1 MTDPRS
7 LKDDGIMVIDRS
19 NPGDSG
25 FIIETKNKIVAVKG
39 ITVSKH
45 KEVTLW

>member
-1 MTDPRS
+1 MISERKVRAS
-7 LKDDGIMVIDRS
+7 GIKVIDRG
-19 NPGDSG
+19 NPGNSG

-45 KEVTLW
+45 KEVTVW